1 MLGYESERRLTN
13 FLVAVGDGERDLELA
28 RSRLCNIPDFTPHSA
43 FQRFDRDYSTQVSSR
58 EFGNFMRDNGIYH
71 VGEGELN
78 TLVCFFDSNG
88 NQRLG
93 FQEFLQIVLPCEDN
107 YLRNRTLDRP
117 SRHVGRYD
125 MLPRDIELAIASV
138 IEKEI
143 DLQRRLES
151 LKRELEVQY
160 DYSPYAA
167 FRSVDRYNSG
177 RVDQVNLGSFL
188 RQNGHYSSEMEL
200 LAIVR
205 RIDTDGDA
213 ILLYS
218 EWADFLR
225 PAVPGPRPLTS
236 TPPRAMGS
244 SPYRSSSPLKS
255 SSPMRGSRASPI
267 RSSPVRP
274 SYSP

>member
-1 MLGYESERRLTN
+1 M
-13 FLVAVGDGERDLELA
+13 
-28 RSRLCNIPDFTPHSA
+28 SA
-43 FQRFDRDYSTQVSSR
+43 R
-58 EFGNFMRDNGIYH
+58 EFGNFLRDNQVYH
-71 VGEGELN
+71 VGESELH
-78 TLVCFFDSNG
+78 TLTLFFDSNG
-88 NQRLG
+88 NQRLS
-93 FQEFLQIVLPCEDN
+93 FQEFLQMVLPCEDN

-125 MLPRDIELAIASV
+125 FLPRDIELALANV
-138 IEKEI
+138 FEKEI

-177 RVDQVNLGSFL
+177 RVDQVNLGAFL
-188 RQNGHYSSEMEL
+188 RQNGHYASEMEL

-205 RIDTDGDA
+205 RMDTDGDA

-225 PAVPGPRPLTS
+225 PASPSPRPTYSPPRASSPGPR
-236 TPPRAMGS
+236 MG
-244 SPYRSSSPLKS
+244 SSSPLKS
-255 SSPMRGSRASPI
+255 SSPFRSSSANRTAA
-267 RSSPVRP
+267 RQSSPVRASVSP
-274 SYSP
+274 SRTSPTRKPILRVYDEDELIHGIKDLCN